1 LRQLLIYLEILATL
15 REGDIHRG
23 RTFGDGEGGG
33 SGDEKKSKMGRTKTY
48 LSLTLVITMLKI
60 CKD

>member
-1 LRQLLIYLEILATL
+1 LATL

-33 SGDEKKSKMGRTKTY
+33 SGDEEKKKEDR
-48 LSLTLVITMLKI
+48 I
-60 CKD
+60 KDFYE